1 MNTFFIIY
9 KTTCL
14 INGKQYIGQ
23 HITNDL
29 DDGYLGS
36 GTVLRRAIKLHGK
49 ENFSRDILYIFDNF
63 DEMNEKER
71 ELVNEEIIAD
81 DNYYNVILGGKAWDC
96 TNTLGVID
104 KETGVRMRIHKDL
117 YNKDKNRYEKF
128 SKGKT
133 TVYDNTLGKHIQVQ
147 SSDYDPTKHKRSFG
161 GIVVEVDGKRQYMSR
176 DDYENSNIKT
186 HTYGMVTVV
195 DLSDNKS
202 KHVSKEE
209 FHSNRHNYKSITEG
223 YVTGRH
229 KVTNEKR
236 RFSVNDITEDV
247 KAEYN
252 FTTTNQITVKVKETG
267 LYINVS
273 KEEYKNNRDLYLAQ
287 TENFVIAFDVSDQT
301 KLSKKYSLIPKGEYD
316 NTIHKLPKDIKFD
329 LFDGKGDLIFSYWGT
344 IRSLKDIIFSSYG
357 YKPKVT
363 SKCLNVLIDD
373 PKSPFFGSTII
384 IYDWKK
390 DYGLSD

>member
-9 KTTCL
+9 KTICL

-36 GTVLRRAIKLHGK
+36 GTVLQRAIKLHGK
-49 ENFSRDILYIFDNF
+49 ENFSREILYIFDNF

-117 YNKDKNRYEKF
+117 YNKDKNRYETF

-209 FHSNRHNYKSITEG
+209 FHSNRHNYKFITEG

-252 FTTTNQITVKVKETG
+252 FSTTNQITVKVKETG

-329 LFDGKGDLIFSYWGT
+329 LFNGKGDLIFSYWGT

-357 YKPKVT
+357 YKTKVT